1 MRESNPRY
9 QFGKL
14 MLYHLTNPAYAK
26 ASAGQPAN
34 TSCNYPACPYVM
46 FIGQARQ
53 YFLAIRNMSVTK
65 AQRQARHVLY
75 IVQCYH
81 NSKQQY

>member
-1 MRESNPRY
+1 
-9 QFGKL
+9 
-14 MLYHLTNPAYAK
+14 
-26 ASAGQPAN
+26 
-34 TSCNYPACPYVM
+34 M